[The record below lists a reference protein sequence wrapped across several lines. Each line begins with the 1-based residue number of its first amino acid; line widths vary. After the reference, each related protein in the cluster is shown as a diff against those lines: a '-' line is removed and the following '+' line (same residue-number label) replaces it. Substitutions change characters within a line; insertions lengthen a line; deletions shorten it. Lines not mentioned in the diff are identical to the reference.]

1 MTEYTSTKDRL
12 IGEFTENYLKTLFYF
27 CLKKTGNS
35 IEAEDLAS
43 DIALNILASLNK
55 GIVPDSFSAWVWTI
69 ARNRYSV
76 WAANKHRRRNSE
88 MDFEEGGCAEE
99 LLSAGAEDDLIR
111 KEERA
116 LLRRELAFVSSD
128 YRNIVLAYYIED
140 RSVKDI
146 ALSLGMPEGTVKARL
161 FRARTILKEGMNMAR
176 EFGVRSYKPEEVS
189 FVSNGN
195 QPSGLPWS
203 AVQGMIPKNLLLQA
217 SGNPS
222 TPEELSIELGIAMP
236 YVEDEVRKLVDATLM
251 KKLDNGKYI
260 TDFFIINKECRME
273 LYVAASK
280 DQAVRNRLYN
290 EIATDLVKSISDI
303 GVRRYGLSDE
313 ELKWEILLSVIDY
326 CGQNIKGYQGS
337 YPQKRANGETWG
349 FVGYEMAPLPNCFIG
364 HNGCNPFPY
373 AFWAY
378 KIPDYNMWDRAG
390 ELSYRGIVLLGD
402 VLKNDRNASSF
413 TEAEKKI
420 WEEDIEGRF
429 ACVGE
434 QGKIIS
440 KLPVMDEHAKK
451 KFHAFIEG
459 HPAFEKLM
467 VQVQGVFDEFIS
479 IMGKENNPVLKEQL
493 AFCASM
499 QIYDL
504 RMMAL
509 RELVSAGALILPE
522 NPDDSTVAMMF
533 YI

>member
-189 FVSNGN
+189 FVSNGA

-280 DQAVRNRLYN
+280 DQAVRNKLYN

-313 ELKWEILLSVIDY
+313 ELKWEIAKITLKLQVHDY
-326 CGQNIKGYQGS
+326 
-337 YPQKRANGETWG
+337 
-349 FVGYEMAPLPNCFIG
+349 
-364 HNGCNPFPY
+364 
-373 AFWAY
+373 
-378 KIPDYNMWDRAG
+378 
-390 ELSYRGIVLLGD
+390 
-402 VLKNDRNASSF
+402 
-413 TEAEKKI
+413 
-420 WEEDIEGRF
+420 
-429 ACVGE
+429 
-434 QGKIIS
+434 
-440 KLPVMDEHAKK
+440 PV
-451 KFHAFIEG
+451 
-459 HPAFEKLM
+459 
-467 VQVQGVFDEFIS
+467 
-479 IMGKENNPVLKEQL
+479 
-493 AFCASM
+493 
-499 QIYDL
+499 Y
-504 RMMAL
+504 
-509 RELVSAGALILPE
+509 
-522 NPDDSTVAMMF
+522 
-533 YI
+533 